1 MSYMVCHGM
10 KSKVGDVK
18 NIEKHIERKNKDYKN
33 SLMSIFWKQKV
44 KIFYATLL
52 ASNSH

>member
-18 NIEKHIERKNKDYKN
+18 NIEKHIKRKNK
-33 SLMSIFWKQKV
+33 KV
-44 KIFYATLL
+44 
-52 ASNSH
+52 